1 MSNDLLS
8 VSGQTLLDTVVTFLP
23 FVIPMIICYFI
34 AKRKGLSRYFCLFG
48 FLSLI
53 GVIIVALIRPNT
65 NDISQPRNNRALRR

>member
-1 MSNDLLS
+1 MSNDSLT
-8 VSGQTLLDTVVTFLP
+8 VTVQTVFTTIGTFLP

-34 AKRKGLSRYFCLFG
+34 AKRKGLSRYYCLFG

-65 NDISQPRNNRALRR
+65 NDISQTRNNRALRR

>member
-23 FVIPMIICYFI
+23 FVIPIIVCYFI
-34 AKRKGLSRYFCLFG
+34 AKHKGLSRYYCLFG
-48 FLSLI
+48 FLSVI

-65 NDISQPRNNRALRR
+65 NDISQTRNNRALRR